1 MDRRRVVGVA
11 GAVRNGIRAPGDD
24 ERLAVALQGIAE
36 DAEERDRPVVAGERG
51 GGRIVGRQI
60 GEVRLKER
68 PLRARRLP
76 GGRNTVGEV
85 ARPLHAEIFGT
96 LPVHRAGG
104 NRVQDVGGQQPALG
118 DDGFH
123 IL

>member
-11 GAVRNGIRAPGDD
+11 SAVRNGIRAPGDD

-36 DAEERDRPVVAGERG
+36 DAEEGDRPVVTGERG
-51 GGRIVGRQI
+51 GGRIVGWQI

-76 GGRNTVGEV
+76 GGRNTVGEG

-96 LPVHRAGG
+96 LPVHRASG

-118 DDGFH
+118 DDGVH